1 MTAAIRLYMSM
12 AFVATFRRAQ
22 PPTEASGEPA
32 GRGHSK
38 PSHQHRNEPG
48 RGQCKPPGR
57 GPNEAVLATS
67 GPAEFEASH
76 RNEIKNVA

>member
-22 PPTEASGEPA
+22 PPTEASG
-32 GRGHSK
+32 
-38 PSHQHRNEPG
+38 EPG